1 LIREPGNMSPGSKNN
16 PFPAK
21 QMILAGR
28 KQYMWQ
34 RARMI
39 QAMRLF
45 FIEHDYLE
53 VETPQL
59 IPAPAPEP
67 HIHAISADNLFLHT
81 SPELCMKRMLAAGY
95 PKIFQIGKCFRHAE
109 RGNLHMPEFTM
120 LEWYRTGIDYM
131 ALMEECEAM
140 IRSVSRSLG
149 AGNRINYQ
157 GTEID
162 LKCPCERLSVS
173 EAFDRWA
180 SLTPETAIG
189 KGIFDKV
196 MVEKIEP
203 NLGVTRPTILYDY
216 PAPLAALARL
226 KPENRE
232 LAERFEIYF
241 AGLELANG
249 FSELTDARE
258 QRARFERDMKQRSD
272 SDKQVYPMPEKFL
285 KALEKMP
292 RAAGIALGV
301 DRLAMIFADRSGI
314 DDVVT
319 FTPEEV

>member
-1 LIREPGNMSPGSKNN
+1 
-16 PFPAK
+16 
-21 QMILAGR
+21 
-28 KQYMWQ
+28 
-34 RARMI
+34 
-39 QAMRLF
+39 
-45 FIEHDYLE
+45 
-53 VETPQL
+53 
-59 IPAPAPEP
+59 
-67 HIHAISADNLFLHT
+67 
-81 SPELCMKRMLAAGY
+81 
-95 PKIFQIGKCFRHAE
+95 
-109 RGNLHMPEFTM
+109 
-120 LEWYRTGIDYM
+120 
-131 ALMEECEAM
+131 M

-149 AGNRINYQ
+149 AGDRINYQ

-162 LKCPCERLSVS
+162 LECPWERLSVS
-173 EAFDRWA
+173 KAFDRWA

>member
-1 LIREPGNMSPGSKNN
+1 
-16 PFPAK
+16 
-21 QMILAGR
+21 
-28 KQYMWQ
+28 
-34 RARMI
+34 MI

-67 HIHAISADNLFLHT
+67 HIHAISAGNLFLHT
-81 SPELCMKRMLAAGY
+81 SPELCMKRLLAAGY
-95 PKIFQIGKCFRHAE
+95 PKIFQICKCFRHAE

-120 LEWYRTGIDYM
+120 LEWYRTEIDYM

-140 IRSVSRSLG
+140 ILSVSRRLG
-149 AGNRINYQ
+149 AGDSINYH
-157 GTEID
+157 GKEID
-162 LKCPCERLSVS
+162 LQYPWERLSVG
-173 EAFDRWA
+173 EAFDRFA

-189 KGIFDKV
+189 KGIFDEV

-203 NLGVTRPTILYDY
+203 NIGLARPTILYDY

-226 KPENRE
+226 KPENKK
-232 LAERFEIYF
+232 LAERFEIYL

-258 QRARFERDMKQRSD
+258 QRARFERDRKQRSD
-272 SDKQVYPMPEKFL
+272 SDKQVYPMPEKCL
-285 KALEKMP
+285 KDLEKMP

-301 DRLAMIFADRSGI
+301 DRLAMIFADRSRI
-314 DDVVT
+314 DDVAT

>member
-1 LIREPGNMSPGSKNN
+1 MLLS
-16 PFPAK
+16 
-21 QMILAGR
+21 GR
-28 KQYMWQ
+28 KQYLWL

-45 FIEHDYLE
+45 FIENDYLE

-67 HIHAISADNLFLHT
+67 HIHAIRAGNLFLHT
-81 SPELCMKRMLAAGY
+81 SPELCMKRLLAAGY
-95 PKIFQIGKCFRHAE
+95 PKIFQISKCFRHGE
-109 RGNLHMPEFTM
+109 RGYLHMPEFTM
-120 LEWYRTGIDYM
+120 LEWYRTGIGYV

-140 IRSVSRSLG
+140 IRSVSHRLG
-149 AGNRINYQ
+149 EGDRANYQ

-162 LKCPCERLSVS
+162 LKCPWERLRVR
-173 EAFDRWA
+173 EAFDRYA
-180 SLTPETAIG
+180 FLTPETAIG

-203 NLGVTRPTILYDY
+203 NLGIKRPTILYDY

-226 KPENRE
+226 KPENKK

-241 AGLELANG
+241 GGLELANG

-258 QRARFERDMKQRSD
+258 QRDRFERDRKQRSD
-272 SDKQVYPMPEKFL
+272 LDKQLYPMPEKFL
-285 KALEKMP
+285 KDLEKMP

-301 DRLAMIFADRSGI
+301 DRLAMIFADRSRI

>member
-1 LIREPGNMSPGSKNN
+1 
-16 PFPAK
+16 
-21 QMILAGR
+21 MILAGR
-28 KQYMWQ
+28 KRYLWL

-53 VETPQL
+53 VETPHL
-59 IPAPAPEP
+59 IPAPPPEP
-67 HIHAISADNLFLHT
+67 HIHAISTGSLFLHT
-81 SPELCMKRMLAAGY
+81 SPELCMKRLLAAIY
-95 PKIFQIGKCFRHAE
+95 PKIFQIGKCFRSAE
-109 RGNLHMPEFTM
+109 RGDLHLPEFTM

-131 ALMEECEAM
+131 ALMEECEFM
-140 IRSVSRSLG
+140 ILSVSRRLG
-149 AGNRINYQ
+149 AGDRINYQ
-157 GTEID
+157 GMEID
-162 LKCPCERLSVS
+162 LKCPWERLAVS
-173 EAFDRWA
+173 DAFDRFA
-180 SLTPETAIG
+180 FLTPETALAQ
-189 KGIFDKV
+189 GIFDKV

-203 NLGVTRPTILYDY
+203 NLGISMPTILYDY

-226 KPENRE
+226 KPGNKKI
-232 LAERFEIYF
+232 AERFEVYI

-258 QRARFERDMKQRSD
+258 QRARFERDRKQRSD

-301 DRLAMIFADRSGI
+301 DRLAMIFADRARI